1 MPGKIS
7 TLTCSGYT
15 AIAVLIVYK
24 FETLVNGR
32 QPCTVAFSRTIFV
45 VTHTHIHT
53 LRDSYWLVNGVL
65 FFLSSI
71 VKSFYVAAFDFHC
84 H

>member
-15 AIAVLIVYK
+15 AIAALIVYK

-65 FFLSSI
+65 FFL
-71 VKSFYVAAFDFHC
+71 KSFYVAAFDFHC